1 MLHLAFETSCDKTSV
16 ALLKDNNVVM
26 NLIYSQLEHQKFG
39 GVVPEIASRE
49 HLKKIQP
56 LTEKIFK
63 ETGKSINELDFISAT
78 NEPGLIGA
86 LLIGLN
92 YARALALAL
101 DIPFVPVNHIHAHIY
116 SAFLRKPSPE
126 FPFIALVVSGGHT
139 LLVLVKDF
147 FEHIILGTTVDDA
160 AGEAFDKVAKLL
172 GLGYPGGPEISRLA
186 KEGNKN
192 TYKFPVARLKQ
203 GSFNFS
209 FSGIKTSVLY
219 FLRDNNFQQPLD
231 KKILSDICA
240 SFQKSVV
247 DSLYKNTLKA
257 LQKFNVKSLVIS
269 GGVSANYHLREKFLN
284 LESDGYNIF
293 IPPHEYTTDNAAMIG
308 ITGYYKFL
316 YTKDKKFYELQS
328 FAVPAKARLDF
339 KNF

>member
-1 MLHLAFETSCDKTSV
+1 MLHLAFETSCDETSV
-16 ALLKDNNVVM
+16 ALLSNDNVIM

-56 LTEKIFK
+56 LTEKIFAD
-63 ETGKSINELDFISAT
+63 TGKNINELEFISAT

-92 YARALALAL
+92 YARALAVAL

-139 LLVLVKDF
+139 LLVLVKDY
-147 FEHIILGTTVDDA
+147 FEHQILGTTVDDA
-160 AGEAFDKVAKLL
+160 AGEAFDKIAKLL
-172 GLGYPGGPEISRLA
+172 GLGYPGGPEVSRLA
-186 KEGNKN
+186 QNGNQN
-192 TYKFPVARLKQ
+192 AYKFPIARLKH
-203 GSFNFS
+203 GSLNFS

-219 FLRDNNFQQPLD
+219 FLRDNNLQHPFD

-240 SFQKSVV
+240 SVQKAII

-257 LQKFNVKSLVIS
+257 LEEFKVKSLVIS
-269 GGVSANYHLREKFLN
+269 GGVSANYYLREKFLN
-284 LESDGYNIF
+284 LSSAGYNIF
-293 IPPHEYTTDNAAMIG
+293 IPPYEYTTDNAAMIG
-308 ITGYYKFL
+308 ITGYYKYL
-316 YTKDKKFYELQS
+316 YSKDKKFYEQQS
-328 FAVPAKARLDF
+328 FQVTAKARLDF
-339 KNF
+339 DNF

>member
-1 MLHLAFETSCDKTSV
+1 MLHLAFETSCDETSV
-16 ALLKDNNVVM
+16 ALLDNDSVVM
-26 NLIYSQLEHQKFG
+26 NLIYSQMEHQKFG

-56 LTEKIFK
+56 LTEKIFSD
-63 ETGKSINELDFISAT
+63 TGRSITELNFISAT

-101 DIPFVPVNHIHAHIY
+101 DIPFVPVNHLHAHIY

-139 LLVLVKDF
+139 LLVLVKNYFD
-147 FEHIILGTTVDDA
+147 HQILGTTVDDA

-186 KEGNKN
+186 RDGNEN
-192 TYKFPVARLKQ
+192 AYKFPIARLKH
-203 GSFNFS
+203 GSLNFS

-219 FLRDNNFQQPLD
+219 FLRDNNLQQPLD
-231 KKILSDICA
+231 KKILSDLCA
-240 SFQKSVV
+240 SFQKSVIN
-247 DSLYKNTLKA
+247 SLYKNTLRA
-257 LQKFNVKSLVIS
+257 LEEFKVKSLVIS
-269 GGVSANYHLREKFLN
+269 GGVSANYYLREKFLS
-284 LESDGYNIF
+284 LKSTGYNIF

-308 ITGYYKFL
+308 ITAYYKYL
-316 YTKDKKFYELQS
+316 HTKDKKFYDLQS
-328 FAVPAKARLDF
+328 FAVTAKARLDF
-339 KNF
+339 NNF